1 MKGKKQINSLAAVL
15 PMYEAF
21 KKLEGI
27 LDEALGLLRV
37 GIELTEMDDE
47 FNEAGTDSWVWLHQ
61 ASGFVK
67 AHEKRDSGA
76 AKIAVGK
83 QP

>member
-1 MKGKKQINSLAAVL
+1 MSKKQMNNLAAVL

-27 LDEALGLLRV
+27 LDEALDLLRE
-37 GIELTEMDDE
+37 GRAATDWNRWAWNARAQDFIE
-47 FNEAGTDSWVWLHQ
+47 
-61 ASGFVK
+61 K
-67 AHEKRDSGA
+67 HEKRTSTSA
-76 AKIAVGK
+76 SIAVGK